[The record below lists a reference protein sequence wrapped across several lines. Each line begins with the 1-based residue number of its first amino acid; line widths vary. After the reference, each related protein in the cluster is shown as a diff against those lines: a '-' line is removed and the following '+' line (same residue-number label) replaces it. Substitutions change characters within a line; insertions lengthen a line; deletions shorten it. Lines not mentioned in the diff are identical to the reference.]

1 MSPFLWP
8 HPPNHLSP
16 LRWLRVSIFLFAL
29 LSLGRADSLTLRF
42 KAPHWLYIEGD
53 HLPGKSI
60 EVNYLEAY
68 CRAGST
74 DADWVKHTVIPHRAE
89 VLSLSA
95 DRKVLK
101 LRDTLEDGVVV
112 DHTVTAGTDDVD
124 FRLVAHNP
132 GPKRSEAHWGQACV
146 RLGDFTGF
154 PASSTNLDDYLPQ
167 CFLIL
172 SNRVTRFPEI
182 QPWVKAAR
190 YVPGQTWC
198 PRHVPRT
205 DVNPRPLSP
214 VVPDDGLI
222 GAFSGDGQW
231 LFATAWEPYQELF
244 QGVIRC
250 LHSDLRLGGLQPG
263 ETKRIRGRIYLMK
276 ADPQALRAR
285 YARDF
290 PEHQPSR
297 IARQA
302 PGSAAKRSQ
311 VPSPNSASS
320 STGVKP

>member
-1 MSPFLWP
+1 MFPSQST
-8 HPPNHLSP
+8 HQPNQLSP
-16 LRWLRVSIFLFAL
+16 LRWQRVLIFLLML
-29 LSLGRADSLTLRF
+29 LPLGRADSLTLRF

-53 HLPGKSI
+53 HLPSKSI

-74 DADWVKHTVIPHRAE
+74 EADWVKHTVIPHRAE
-89 VLSLSA
+89 LISLSA
-95 DRKVLK
+95 DRKTLK
-101 LRDTLEDGVVV
+101 LRDTLADGVVV
-112 DHTVTAGTDDVD
+112 DHTIQAGTDDVD

-132 GPKRSEAHWGQACV
+132 SPKRSEAHWAQACV
-146 RLGDFTGF
+146 RLGNFTGF

-198 PRHVPRT
+198 PLHVPRT

-231 LFATAWEPYQELF
+231 IFATAWEPYQELF

-250 LHSDLRLGGLQPG
+250 LHSDLRLGGLHAG
-263 ETKRIRGRIYLMK
+263 ETKQIRGRIYLMK
-276 ADPQALRAR
+276 ADPQALRDR
-285 YARDF
+285 YAHDF
-290 PEHQPSR
+290 PEHRPSR
-297 IARQA
+297 ILHK
-302 PGSAAKRSQ
+302 AA
-311 VPSPNSASS
+311 
-320 STGVKP
+320 STPK

>member
-1 MSPFLWP
+1 MFPSQST
-8 HPPNHLSP
+8 HQPNQLSP
-16 LRWLRVSIFLFAL
+16 LRWLRVSIFLLML

-74 DADWVKHTVIPHRAE
+74 EADWVKHTVIPHRAE
-89 VLSLSA
+89 LISLSA
-95 DRKVLK
+95 DRKTLK
-101 LRDTLEDGVVV
+101 LRDTLADGVVV
-112 DHTVTAGTDDVD
+112 DHTIRAGSDDVD

-132 GPKRSEAHWGQACV
+132 GPKRSEAHWAQACV
-146 RLGDFTGF
+146 RLGGFTGF
-154 PASSTNLDDYLPQ
+154 LASSTNLDDYLPQ

-198 PRHVPRT
+198 PLHVPRT

-231 LFATAWEPYQELF
+231 IFATAWEPYQELF

-263 ETKRIRGRIYLMK
+263 ETKQIRGSIYLMK
-276 ADPQALRAR
+276 ADPQALRDR
-285 YARDF
+285 YAHDF
-290 PEHQPSR
+290 PEHRPSR
-297 IARQA
+297 ILHK
-302 PGSAAKRSQ
+302 AA
-311 VPSPNSASS
+311 
-320 STGVKP
+320 STPK

>member
-1 MSPFLWP
+1 
-8 HPPNHLSP
+8 
-16 LRWLRVSIFLFAL
+16 
-29 LSLGRADSLTLRF
+29 
-42 KAPHWLYIEGD
+42 
-53 HLPGKSI
+53 
-60 EVNYLEAY
+60 
-68 CRAGST
+68 
-74 DADWVKHTVIPHRAE
+74 
-89 VLSLSA
+89 
-95 DRKVLK
+95 
-101 LRDTLEDGVVV
+101 
-112 DHTVTAGTDDVD
+112 
-124 FRLVAHNP
+124 
-132 GPKRSEAHWGQACV
+132 V
-146 RLGDFTGF
+146 RLGNFTGF

-198 PRHVPRT
+198 PLHVPRT

-231 LFATAWEPYQELF
+231 IFATAWEPYQELF

-263 ETKRIRGRIYLMK
+263 ETKQIRGRIYLMK
-276 ADPQALRAR
+276 SDPEALRDR

-290 PEHQPSR
+290 PEHRPSR
-297 IARQA
+297 ILHK
-302 PGSAAKRSQ
+302 AA
-311 VPSPNSASS
+311 
-320 STGVKP
+320 STPK

>member
-1 MSPFLWP
+1 MTPITQA

-16 LRWLRVSIFLFAL
+16 LRWLRVSIFLLML
-29 LSLGRADSLTLRF
+29 LPLGRADSLTLRF

-53 HLPGKSI
+53 HLPGKVI

-95 DRKVLK
+95 DRKNLK
-101 LRDTLEDGVVV
+101 LRDTLADGVVV
-112 DHTVTAGTDDVD
+112 YHTIRAGTDDVD

-132 GPKRSEAHWGQACV
+132 GPKSSEAHWAQACV
-146 RLGDFTGF
+146 RLGNFTGF

-182 QPWVKAAR
+182 QPWVKSAR

-198 PRHVPRT
+198 PLHVPRT

-231 LFATAWEPYQELF
+231 IFATAWEPYQELF

-263 ETKRIRGRIYLMK
+263 ETKQIRGHIYLMK
-276 ADPQALRAR
+276 SDPEALRDR

-290 PEHQPSR
+290 PEHRPSR
-297 IARQA
+297 ILHK
-302 PGSAAKRSQ
+302 AA
-311 VPSPNSASS
+311 
-320 STGVKP
+320 STPK

>member
-1 MSPFLWP
+1 MSPFQWP
-8 HPPNHLSP
+8 QQPNQLSP
-16 LRWLRVSIFLFAL
+16 LRWLRVSIFLLVL
-29 LSLGRADSLTLRF
+29 LPLGRADSLTLRF

-53 HLPGKSI
+53 HLPGKVI

-74 DADWVKHTVIPHRAE
+74 DADWVNHTVIPHRAE
-89 VLSLSA
+89 LISLSA
-95 DRKVLK
+95 DRKTLK
-101 LRDTLEDGVVV
+101 LRDTLADGVEV
-112 DHTVTAGTDDVD
+112 DHTIQAGTDDVD

-132 GPKRSEAHWGQACV
+132 GPKRSEAHWAQACV
-146 RLGDFTGF
+146 RLGNFTGF

-190 YVPGQTWC
+190 YIPGQTWC
-198 PRHVPRT
+198 PLHVPRT

-231 LFATAWEPYQELF
+231 IFATAWEPYQELF

-263 ETKRIRGRIYLMK
+263 ETKQIRGRIYLMK
-276 ADPQALRAR
+276 ADPQALRDR
-285 YARDF
+285 YAHDF
-290 PEHQPSR
+290 PEHRPSR
-297 IARQA
+297 ILHK
-302 PGSAAKRSQ
+302 AA
-311 VPSPNSASS
+311 
-320 STGVKP
+320 STPK

>member
-1 MSPFLWP
+1 MFPSQST
-8 HPPNHLSP
+8 HQPNHLSP
-16 LRWLRVSIFLFAL
+16 LRWQRVSIFLLML

-42 KAPHWLYIEGD
+42 KAPHWLYIEGE

-74 DADWVKHTVIPHRAE
+74 EADWVKHTLIPHRAE
-89 VLSLSA
+89 LISLSA
-95 DRKVLK
+95 DRKTLK
-101 LRDTLEDGVVV
+101 LRDTLADGVVV
-112 DHTVTAGTDDVD
+112 DHTIRAGSDDVD
-124 FRLVAHNP
+124 FRLIAHNP
-132 GPKRSEAHWGQACV
+132 GPKRSEAHWAQACV
-146 RLGDFTGF
+146 RLGGFTGF
-154 PASSTNLDDYLPQ
+154 LASSTNLDDYLPQ

-198 PRHVPRT
+198 PLHVPRT

-231 LFATAWEPYQELF
+231 IFATAWEPYQELF

-263 ETKRIRGRIYLMK
+263 ETKQIRGRIYLMK
-276 ADPQALRAR
+276 ADPQALRDR
-285 YARDF
+285 YAHDF
-290 PEHQPSR
+290 PEHRPSR
-297 IARQA
+297 ILHK
-302 PGSAAKRSQ
+302 AA
-311 VPSPNSASS
+311 
-320 STGVKP
+320 STPK

>member
-1 MSPFLWP
+1 MTPITQA
-8 HPPNHLSP
+8 HRPNHLPP
-16 LRWLRVSIFLFAL
+16 LRWLRVSIFLLML
-29 LSLGRADSLTLRF
+29 LPLGRADSLTLRF

-74 DADWVKHTVIPHRAE
+74 EADWVKHTVIPHRAE
-89 VLSLSA
+89 LISLSA
-95 DRKVLK
+95 DRKTLK
-101 LRDTLEDGVVV
+101 LRDTLADGVVV
-112 DHTVTAGTDDVD
+112 DHTIRAGSDDVD

-132 GPKRSEAHWGQACV
+132 GPKRSEAHWAQACV
-146 RLGDFTGF
+146 RLGGFTGF
-154 PASSTNLDDYLPQ
+154 LASSTNLDDYLPQ

-172 SNRVTRFPEI
+172 SNRVTRFPSI
-182 QPWVKAAR
+182 QPWVKTAR

-198 PRHVPRT
+198 PLHVPRT

-231 LFATAWEPYQELF
+231 IFATAWEPYQELF

-276 ADPQALRAR
+276 ANPQALRNR
-285 YARDF
+285 YAGDF
-290 PEHQPSR
+290 PEHRPSR
-297 IARQA
+297 ILHK
-302 PGSAAKRSQ
+302 AA
-311 VPSPNSASS
+311 
-320 STGVKP
+320 STPK

>member
-1 MSPFLWP
+1 MFPFQWP
-8 HPPNHLSP
+8 HQPNHLSP
-16 LRWLRVSIFLFAL
+16 LRWLRVSIYL
-29 LSLGRADSLTLRF
+29 LMLLPLVRADSLTLRF

-74 DADWVKHTVIPHRAE
+74 EADWVKHTVIPHRAE
-89 VLSLSA
+89 LISLSA
-95 DRKVLK
+95 DRKTLK
-101 LRDTLEDGVVV
+101 LRDTLADGVVV
-112 DHTVTAGTDDVD
+112 DHTIQAGTDDVD

-132 GPKRSEAHWGQACV
+132 GPKRSEAHWAQACV
-146 RLGDFTGF
+146 RLGNFTGF

-198 PRHVPRT
+198 PLHVPRT

-231 LFATAWEPYQELF
+231 IFATAWEPYQELF

-250 LHSDLRLGGLQPG
+250 LHSDLRLGGLQPD
-263 ETKRIRGRIYLMK
+263 ESKQIRGRIYLMK
-276 ADPQALRAR
+276 ADPQALRDR
-285 YARDF
+285 YAHDF
-290 PEHQPSR
+290 PEHRPSR
-297 IARQA
+297 ILHK
-302 PGSAAKRSQ
+302 AAST
-311 VPSPNSASS
+311 PN
-320 STGVKP
+320 

>member
-1 MSPFLWP
+1 
-8 HPPNHLSP
+8 
-16 LRWLRVSIFLFAL
+16 
-29 LSLGRADSLTLRF
+29 
-42 KAPHWLYIEGD
+42 
-53 HLPGKSI
+53 
-60 EVNYLEAY
+60 
-68 CRAGST
+68 
-74 DADWVKHTVIPHRAE
+74 
-89 VLSLSA
+89 
-95 DRKVLK
+95 
-101 LRDTLEDGVVV
+101 LEDGVVV
-112 DHTVTAGTDDVD
+112 DHTIRAGTDDVD

-132 GPKRSEAHWGQACV
+132 GPKRSEAHWAQACV

-276 ADPQALRAR
+276 GDTQALRNR
-285 YARDF
+285 YAGDF
-290 PEHQPSR
+290 PEHRPSR
-297 IARQA
+297 TVRKAAPPGAQPDSA
-302 PGSAAKRSQ
+302 ATPGSAA
-311 VPSPNSASS
+311 PAPAA
-320 STGVKP
+320 KP

>member
-1 MSPFLWP
+1 MTPITQA

-16 LRWLRVSIFLFAL
+16 LRWLRVSIFLLML
-29 LSLGRADSLTLRF
+29 LPLGRADSLTLRF
-42 KAPHWLYIEGD
+42 KAPHWLCIEGD
-53 HLPGKSI
+53 HLPGKVI

-112 DHTVTAGTDDVD
+112 DHTIRAGTDDVD
-124 FRLVAHNP
+124 FRLFAHNP
-132 GPKRSEAHWGQACV
+132 GPKSSEAHWAQACV
-146 RLGDFTGF
+146 RLGNFTGF

-182 QPWVKAAR
+182 QPWVKSAR

-198 PRHVPRT
+198 PLHVPRT

-231 LFATAWEPYQELF
+231 IFATAWEPYQELF

-263 ETKRIRGRIYLMK
+263 ETKQIRGHIYLMK
-276 ADPQALRAR
+276 SDPEALRDR

-290 PEHQPSR
+290 PEHRPSR
-297 IARQA
+297 ILHK
-302 PGSAAKRSQ
+302 AA
-311 VPSPNSASS
+311 
-320 STGVKP
+320 STPK